1 MFESASFWRVTS
13 ATATKMHRN
22 AEMCHLAVSREGK
35 RRGKVHKESCG
46 ERERERGQNG
56 SNRGGGGGERV
67 ND

>member
-13 ATATKMHRN
+13 ASATKMHRN

-46 ERERERGQNG
+46 EREREREVKTEATEEEEEE
-56 SNRGGGGGERV
+56 RG
-67 ND
+67 